1 MARFGGWGMAA
12 ATVVALT
19 GVMWVQAD
27 TVQGTVT
34 VGAAKVVVNSGMAV
48 SYTAPNGRLV
58 SVLLS
63 DKPADRKAFA
73 ADTKTGPGEPLM
85 SGLFEGA
92 WKSQH
97 IGGKLSGLTFTFGA
111 EAKLI
116 GEEFLVGG
124 KNNTF
129 SLGARVRARSEVDV
143 AAAGGPYPD
152 ADADRGHGL
161 DEGWSRRDVRSCGRA
176 ATVAVGD
183 VTVSRASP
191 LWFWRSVWSG

>member
-19 GVMWVQAD
+19 RVMWVQAD

-34 VGAAKVVVNSGMAV
+34 VGAAKVVLNSGMAV
-48 SYTAPNGRLV
+48 SYTAPNGRLI

-73 ADTKTGPGEPLM
+73 ADTKTGPGEPLV
-85 SGLFEGA
+85 SGIFEGA

-97 IGGKLSGLTFTFGA
+97 IDRKLSGLTFSFGA
-111 EAKLI
+111 KANLV

-129 SLGARVRARSEVDV
+129 SLGADEYVLEVKSTSPRLVGRIRTRTPIVD
-143 AAAGGPYPD
+143 AGSTK
-152 ADADRGHGL
+152 AGL
-161 DEGWSRRDVRSCGRA
+161 D
-176 ATVAVGD
+176 ATFDLAVEQ
-183 VTVSRASP
+183 RP
-191 LWFWRSVWSG
+191 